1 MENIG
6 CSIECRSSLLAT
18 SLISAVKKSRC
29 KYRSGASA
37 GRNRL
42 GLRGE
47 EAFFEEVL
55 VAKRDSQIKS
65 SKMI

>member
-29 KYRSGASA
+29 RYRSGASA
-37 GRNRL
+37 GRSRL

-47 EAFFEEVL
+47 AGFVVGAL
-55 VAKRDSQIKS
+55 VAKRDS
-65 SKMI
+65 